1 MTSRAT
7 ANPEVVDNEA
17 EHQYEIWKD
26 GRRAGLAAYR
36 LGRGEITIVHTE
48 IDDAFEGQGLGGQLA
63 KATLDDSRARG
74 LAVVPVCPFFGGYI
88 KRHLEYLDLVPAA
101 ERDRVPN

>member
-1 MTSRAT
+1 MTSRPT
-7 ANPEVVDNEA
+7 ANPEVVDNED

-26 GRRAGLAAYR
+26 GRRAGLATYR
-36 LGRGEITIVHTE
+36 LSPGEITIVHTE

-63 KATLDDSRARG
+63 KAALDDSRARG

-88 KRHLEYLDLVPAA
+88 KRHPEYLDLVPDS
-101 ERDRVPN
+101 ERSRVPD